1 MGYDGKGQVRVRTRE
16 DVRAAFDAMG
26 GVTCLLEKM
35 LPLAYEVSV
44 LTARGA
50 DGASV
55 VYPIAENV
63 HRDGI
68 LFTTTVPGP
77 NVSPSARQAQD
88 AARAIV
94 AELGYVGVL
103 CIEFFVLED
112 GSLVVNEMA
121 PRPHNSGHYTIDA
134 CVTSQF
140 AQQVRAMA
148 RLPLGD
154 VRQHSPAV
162 MLNILGDVWFD
173 GDTCARAGLGPGAGA
188 AGRQPA
194 PVRQGRPA
202 PRPQDGPRDLRRAD
216 AGSRRRQLR
225 GRLRH
230 PGHRGEPCTERPA
243 GPTSTPAARALEAGQ
258 LVALPDRDRVR
269 PRRRRREPGGG
280 RRHLCRQGPPAGSS
294 GDRAPGARRR
304 PRPLGREIPAEAR
317 QLAEA
322 FWPGPLTMILKRAP
336 NIPDAVSGGQDT
348 VGMRCPSHPVAIA
361 LLQAFKGGQGGVAA
375 PSANK
380 FGHVSPTTA
389 QHVRDEFG
397 ADGAL
402 AAVLDGG
409 QSEVGIE
416 STIVDLSRLATHGP
430 VLLRPGHV
438 SRRRSPP

>member
-1 MGYDGKGQVRVRTRE
+1 MSNSQHPSFLPTANPPTWLGVMGGGQLGRMFAHAAQAMGYKVAVLEPSADCPAGQVAERLVQAGYDDSIALGQLAALCSAVTTEFENVPADSMNLLAQGSFVAPAGSCVAIAQDRVLEKRFFVDCAAKSGVLPAPHKVIASIEDIDAIGDDLLPGILKTVRMGYDGKGQVRVKSRE
-16 DVRAAFDAMG
+16 DVRAAFESMG
-26 GVTCLLEKM
+26 QVTCLLEKM

-50 DGASV
+50 DGQSV

-77 NVSPSARQAQD
+77 NVSAECAQKAQD

-173 GDTCARAGLGPGAGA
+173 GDKVREPAWDRVLALPGAFLHLYGKDDPRR
-188 AGRQPA
+188 GRKMGHVTFVA
-194 PVRQGRPA
+194 PTLGQA
-202 PRPQDGPRDLRRAD
+202 QE
-216 AGSRRRQLR
+216 QLR
-225 GRLRH
+225 
-230 PGHRGEPCTERPA
+230 
-243 GPTSTPAARALEAGQ
+243 AACA
-258 LVALPDRDRVR
+258 
-269 PRRRRREPGGG
+269 
-280 RRHLCRQGPPAGSS
+280 
-294 GDRAPGARRR
+294 
-304 PRPLGREIPAEAR
+304 
-317 QLAEA
+317 
-322 FWPGPLTMILKRAP
+322 IL
-336 NIPDAVSGGQDT
+336 
-348 VGMRCPSHPVAIA
+348 
-361 LLQAFKGGQGGVAA
+361 GVAA
-375 PSANK
+375 
-380 FGHVSPTTA
+380 
-389 QHVRDEFG
+389 
-397 ADGAL
+397 
-402 AAVLDGG
+402 
-409 QSEVGIE
+409 
-416 STIVDLSRLATHGP
+416 
-430 VLLRPGHV
+430 
-438 SRRRSPP
+438 

>member
-1 MGYDGKGQVRVRTRE
+1 MSKQHPSFLPTANPPTWLGVMGGGQLGRMFAHAAQAMGYKVAVLEPAADCPAGQVAERLVQADYNDSVALGQLAALCSAVTTEFENVPADSMNLLAQGSFVAPAGKCVAIAQDRVLEKRFFVDCAAKSGVLPAPHKVIASIEDIEAIGDDLLPGILKTVRMGYDGKGQVRVKSRE
-16 DVRAAFDAMG
+16 DVRAAFESMD

-50 DGASV
+50 DGESV

-77 NVSPSARQAQD
+77 NVSADCVRKAQD

-173 GDTCARAGLGPGAGA
+173 GDKDGGNPREPAWDRVLALPGAFLHLYGKDD
-188 AGRQPA
+188 
-194 PVRQGRPA
+194 
-202 PRPQDGPRDLRRAD
+202 PR
-216 AGSRRRQLR
+216 R
-225 GRLRH
+225 GRKM
-230 PGHRGEPCTERPA
+230 GHVTFVA
-243 GPTSTPAARALEAGQ
+243 PT
-258 LVALPDRDRVR
+258 
-269 PRRRRREPGGG
+269 
-280 RRHLCRQGPPAGSS
+280 
-294 GDRAPGARRR
+294 
-304 PRPLGREIPAEAR
+304 
-317 QLAEA
+317 LAEA
-322 FWPGPLTMILKRAP
+322 QDQLRAACAIL
-336 NIPDAVSGGQDT
+336 G
-348 VGMRCPSHPVAIA
+348 IA
-361 LLQAFKGGQGGVAA
+361 A
-375 PSANK
+375 
-380 FGHVSPTTA
+380 
-389 QHVRDEFG
+389 
-397 ADGAL
+397 
-402 AAVLDGG
+402 
-409 QSEVGIE
+409 
-416 STIVDLSRLATHGP
+416 
-430 VLLRPGHV
+430 
-438 SRRRSPP
+438 